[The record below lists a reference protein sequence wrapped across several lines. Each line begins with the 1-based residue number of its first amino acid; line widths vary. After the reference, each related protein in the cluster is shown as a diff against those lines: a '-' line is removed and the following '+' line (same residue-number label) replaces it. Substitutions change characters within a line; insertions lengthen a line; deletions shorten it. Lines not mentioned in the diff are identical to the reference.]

1 MNVACAH
8 FTGAGTRAT
17 NQDCVGFQVADDR
30 ACFVICDGVGGA
42 AGGDLAARCAVD
54 ALLACWRASQRPVA
68 ELAAACVE
76 AANAAIVAQQGR
88 DDTRRQMSATV
99 VALFLDRRRAT
110 AQWVHVGDSRL
121 YRFRRGALIDRT
133 RDHSVTQQLADAG
146 FPANGVS
153 ANFLHMALGM
163 QGPVSASDSG
173 LHSLQDG
180 DVFLLC
186 TDGFWQLVP
195 ESTIEHRLRI
205 VQSVDDWVC
214 LLEHEASH
222 RNGDRASADNYSALA
237 VWIGCPENVTL
248 VSMRP

>member
-1 MNVACAH
+1 MNVSCAH
-8 FTGAGTRAT
+8 FTGAGTRAN
-17 NQDCVGFQVADDR
+17 NQDCVGFQVSNDR
-30 ACFVICDGVGGA
+30 ACFVVSDGVGGA
-42 AGGDLAARCAVD
+42 AGGELAARYAVD

-68 ELAAACVE
+68 ELAPACVG
-76 AANAAIVAQQGR
+76 AANAAILARQAN
-88 DDTRRQMSATV
+88 DDSHRQMSATV
-99 VALFLDRRRAT
+99 VALFLDRREAT

-121 YRFRRGALIDRT
+121 YRFRRGALVDRT

-153 ANFLHMALGM
+153 AHFLHMALGM
-163 QGPVSASDSG
+163 QGPLAASESG
-173 LHSLQDG
+173 VHSLQDG

-205 VQSVDDWVC
+205 VQSVDDWAC
-214 LLEHEASH
+214 LLEHEASRH
-222 RNGDRASADNYSALA
+222 PGNQQSADNYSALA

-248 VSMRP
+248 VSVRP